1 MFGQADRC
9 VPLLGVMKGQMQ
21 GQMQGPAL
29 LLQPGDIDCS
39 GPGLRDDCRALDPEP
54 DDSAAEAAGESV
66 DSWSFRDAKGNQVPK
81 ILTQHVAN
89 CSELLRVWVR
99 FRLRNWRFS
108 SRLRRRGSVT
118 LRV

>member
-9 VPLLGVMKGQMQ
+9 VPLLGVMQGQMQ

-54 DDSAAEAAGESV
+54 DDSAAETAGESV
-66 DSWSFRDAKGNQVPK
+66 DSWSFRDAKGNQVG
-81 ILTQHVAN
+81 LTSKLCCN
-89 CSELLRVWVR
+89 
-99 FRLRNWRFS
+99 
-108 SRLRRRGSVT
+108 
-118 LRV
+118 